1 MKDIKGYEKDLREWL
16 ILRNYSVATIGAYGS
31 ALRQFLAWR
40 QAEGLGVNF
49 AQEDAR
55 SYLLHRY
62 DQGRRWQTING
73 DYSAMQK
80 FYVHVLDQKWNVD
93 HLPRPRK
100 EHSLPAVLSGEEVQK
115 LINAGCTYKH
125 QIFMALL
132 YGTGLRLSEA
142 LGLELTHIDGHRQQI
157 RVVKGKGA
165 KDRYV
170 ALPQCLLELLRN
182 YYRVYHPQRY
192 LFNGKHKGTQWAQRS
207 AQHAVEQ
214 ARLQAG
220 IGRTVSPHVLRHC
233 YATHH
238 LEKGT
243 NLVYLKEQ
251 MGHKNLKTTAR
262 YIHLCANYHRQVC
275 HPLAEMKL
283 DLRPERAG

>member
-262 YIHLCANYHRQVC
+262 YIHLCADYHRQVC

>member
-170 ALPQCLLELLRN
+170 ALPQCLLDLLRN

>member
-1 MKDIKGYEKDLREWL
+1 M
-16 ILRNYSVATIGAYGS
+16 
-31 ALRQFLAWR
+31 
-40 QAEGLGVNF
+40 NF
-49 AQEDAR
+49 PQEDAR

-220 IGRTVSPHVLRHC
+220 IGRTVSPHILRHC
-233 YATHH
+233 YEFFYVT
-238 LEKGT
+238 L
-243 NLVYLKEQ
+243 NLWQLFFFFWQKFCVFFKFY
-251 MGHKNLKTTAR
+251 KNLPTA
-262 YIHLCANYHRQVC
+262 IKV
-275 HPLAEMKL
+275 
-283 DLRPERAG
+283 

>member
-62 DQGRRWQTING
+62 DQGRRWQTVNG

-262 YIHLCANYHRQVC
+262 YIHLCADYHRQVC
-275 HPLAEMKL
+275 HPLADMKL

>member
-275 HPLAEMKL
+275 HPLADMKL

>member
-1 MKDIKGYEKDLREWL
+1 MKTKEGHVKDLRDWL
-16 ILRNYSVATIGAYGS
+16 VLRNFSASTVGAYTC
-31 ALRQFLAWR
+31 ALRQFLEWR
-40 QAEGLGVNF
+40 ASEGLGVRF
-49 AQEDAR
+49 AREDAR
-55 SYLLHRY
+55 RYLLYRY

-80 FYVHVLDQKWNVD
+80 FYVHVLGVEWKVD

-100 EHSLPAVLSGEEVQK
+100 ERSLPAVLSVEELER
-115 LINAGCTYKH
+115 LINAGKTYKH
-125 QIFMALL
+125 QVFMALL

-142 LGLELTHIDGHRQQI
+142 LSLEIVHIDGARRQLRI
-157 RVVKGKGA
+157 IKGKGA

-170 ALPQCLLELLRN
+170 ALPDCLLEILRA
-182 YYRVYHPQRY
+182 YYRVYRPGKY
-192 LFNGKHKGTQWAQRS
+192 LFEGKYRNSHWAARS
-207 AQHAVEQ
+207 AQHALEQ
-214 ARLQAG
+214 ARRVAG
-220 IGRTVSPHVLRHC
+220 VERRVSPHVFRHC

-262 YIHLCANYHRQVC
+262 YVHLCVNYQRQVN
-275 HPLAEMKL
+275 HPLKEMALKF
-283 DLRPERAG
+283 RPQEAG